1 MVLKDMVRVK
11 KGSNSKKPVIGIFR
25 HTLLPPSE
33 TFIAE
38 QAAHISNFEVHYFG
52 REAGSGHFNL
62 PNCHTIQGHSKN
74 RLMQRTLYTITG
86 RSKKLM
92 QEMRV
97 VSPIL
102 LHAHFGVEGVY
113 ALPFAQRLKIP
124 LVTTFH
130 GFDATRNMTGLL
142 KAGKISYLR
151 YVYGLKRLIREG
163 DCFIAISNYIRN
175 RLIERGFPPNKTIV
189 HYIGIDISRFASDG
203 REDDGRTI
211 LTVGRLV
218 EKKGTEYLIRAIAKI
233 RSEVPDVQLEIV
245 GDGPLRRFLERL
257 TTEFGISQQVRF
269 IGTLSHEEVAV
280 HMKKAS
286 IFCLPS
292 VTAEDGDAEGLA
304 IVFLE
309 ASASMKPVVGTL
321 HGGIP
326 EAIHNGHNGFL
337 VPERDV
343 NALSDRLLL
352 LLKNPELRRGMGN
365 AGRKMVEADFDIN
378 KQTHLLEGIYL
389 EVIRKHQRDT

>member
-1 MVLKDMVRVK
+1 MASYR
-11 KGSNSKKPVIGIFR
+11 KKPVIGVFR
-25 HTLLPPSE
+25 HTLLPSSE

-38 QAAHISNFEVHYFG
+38 QAAHVSNFEVHYFG
-52 REAGSGHFNL
+52 REVGSGHFNL

-92 QEMRV
+92 QEMKV
-97 VSPIL
+97 VSPVL

-113 ALPFAQRLKIP
+113 ALPFAQRLGIP

-130 GFDATRNMTGLL
+130 GFDATQNITGLL

-151 YVYGLKRLIREG
+151 YIYGLKRLIREG
-163 DCFIAISNYIRN
+163 DCFIAISNFIRN
-175 RLIERGFPPNKTIV
+175 KLIERGFSPNKTIV

-245 GDGPLRRFLERL
+245 GDGPLRQLLERL
-257 TTEFGISQQVRF
+257 TKELGISQQTRF
-269 IGTLSHEEVAV
+269 IGTLSYDEVAV

-292 VTAEDGDAEGLA
+292 VTAKDGDSEGLA
-304 IVFLE
+304 MVFLE

-326 EAIHNGHNGFL
+326 EAIHNDHNGFL
-337 VPERDV
+337 VPERDID
-343 NALSDRLLL
+343 ALGKYLLI
-352 LLKNPELRRGMGN
+352 LLKNRELRKKMGEE
-365 AGRKMVEADFDIN
+365 GQRLVKMHFDI
-378 KQTHLLEGIYL
+378 KKHTQYL
-389 EVIRKHQRDT
+389 EEIYKNIISR

>member
-1 MVLKDMVRVK
+1 MVRVK
-11 KGSNSKKPVIGIFR
+11 KGSNSKNPVIGVFR

-38 QAAHISNFEVHYFG
+38 QAAHVSNFEVHYFG

-62 PNCHTIQGHSKN
+62 PNCHTIQGTSKN
-74 RLMQRTLYTITG
+74 RLLQRTFYTITG
-86 RSKKLM
+86 LSKKLM
-92 QEMRV
+92 QEMKM

-124 LVTTFH
+124 LLTTFH

-151 YVYGLKRLIREG
+151 YIYGLKRLIREG

-189 HYIGIDISRFASDG
+189 HYTGIDISRFASDG

-211 LTVGRLV
+211 LTVARLV

-245 GDGPLRRFLERL
+245 GDGPLRRFLEQL
-257 TTEFGISQQVRF
+257 TTELGISQQVRF
-269 IGTLSHEEVAV
+269 SGTLSHEEVAV

-292 VTAEDGDAEGLA
+292 VTAEDGDAEGLGN
-304 IVFLE
+304 VFLE
-309 ASASMKPVVGTL
+309 ASASMKPVVGTF

-326 EAIHNGHNGFL
+326 EAIHNDYNGFL
-337 VPERDV
+337 VPERDIDS
-343 NALSDRLLL
+343 LGKYLLI
-352 LLKNPELRRGMGN
+352 LLKNRELRQKMGEE
-365 AGRKMVEADFDIN
+365 GQRLVKMNFDIK
-378 KQTHLLEGIYL
+378 KQTQYL
-389 EVIRKHQRDT
+389 EEIYKNIINR